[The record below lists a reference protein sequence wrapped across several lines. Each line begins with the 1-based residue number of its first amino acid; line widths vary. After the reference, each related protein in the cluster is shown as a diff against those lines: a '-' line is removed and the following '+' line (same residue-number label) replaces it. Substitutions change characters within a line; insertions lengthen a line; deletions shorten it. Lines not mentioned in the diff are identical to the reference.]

1 MSFLQAKTNL
11 EKRKAIF
18 KEVPSSL
25 MLTITNTDQEN
36 AKKHS
41 EAKVICYLTSWL
53 IVNATFTF
61 SYKELSESEG
71 PAFLFS
77 PISGFDV

>member
-11 EKRKAIF
+11 EERKAIF

-36 AKKHS
+36 AKTLS

-61 SYKELSESEG
+61 SYKE
-71 PAFLFS
+71 
-77 PISGFDV
+77 